1 MEHGYPVLACRLGYP
16 FEVLSSP
23 GAGEDEMLFT
33 VAQNC
38 HHYARA
44 LRNPHTPPE
53 FFPAEFRQAVFSLDA
68 EYAIAAHGTLHT
80 DALTRIERAA
90 RAVADF
96 NASRLPLIRSKA
108 DAPRGR

>member
-1 MEHGYPVLACRLGYP
+1 MTLILGIGLSQDAIAFTEAILEVEVAQLDISWIP
-16 FEVLSSP
+16 GAFEVLSSP

-53 FFPAEFRQAVFSLDA
+53 FFPAKFRQAVFSLDA
-68 EYAIAAHGTLHT
+68 EYAIAAHG
-80 DALTRIERAA
+80 
-90 RAVADF
+90 
-96 NASRLPLIRSKA
+96 SRS
-108 DAPRGR
+108 